1 MYTKRRVRSVYQK
14 YNSGIWHY
22 LLLLVLISSWQPVQA
37 QVLPLDQKNTITGNW
52 LVQEAGA
59 SQLTPY
65 VAELHASHNAVHQW
79 LSITPS
85 QPFIIGFTA
94 KKDQTLFLNN
104 QLVFVA
110 DSAHTYTLDL
120 SKHVL
125 NLVPVE
131 GKYLLTVWHPSQ
143 HPNVNTIR
151 NQVSV
156 SDNPQ
161 QSRQRPLTARVREY
175 VNQNAFIIFLLLI
188 CLLYG
193 SLKFTFPADF
203 SNIFSLWIF
212 SRSSSDQEV
221 YTRAITWSG
230 ILFILTFS
238 LSLALVIAA
247 IHTNIQHFLL
257 FNQLFPVS
265 EADIT
270 TKILFYSALIFLFI
284 LLKYIFLSIMGFI
297 FGLEQ
302 VVPLQYHE
310 FLRTTL
316 FLGLFLPVVML
327 LYLAFNTTIP
337 ETVIHVSNLAV
348 TLLLVLTMVRVF
360 DIVNKKAPVLNLHL
374 FSYLCATEVIPLAIM
389 LKLIVFN
396 Y

>member
-1 MYTKRRVRSVYQK
+1 MFKK
-14 YNSGIWHY
+14 YSGGNRFFW
-22 LLLLVLISSWQPVQA
+22 LLLALASIAWPLQA
-37 QVLPLDQKNTITGNW
+37 QVLPLDQKNTITANW
-52 LVQEAGA
+52 LVQEPGA
-59 SQLTPY
+59 TQLVPY
-65 VAELHASHNAVHQW
+65 VAELHSSHHAVHQW
-79 LSITPS
+79 LSITTS
-85 QPFIIGFTA
+85 QPFLVGFTA
-94 KKDQTLFLNN
+94 KKDQCLFLNN
-104 QLVFVA
+104 QLIFVA
-110 DSAHTYTLDL
+110 DSAHTYMLDL
-120 SKHVL
+120 SQHVG
-125 NLVPVE
+125 NIEPVE

-143 HPNVNTIR
+143 HPNVSTFR

-156 SDNPQ
+156 RDALQ
-161 QSRQRPLTARVREY
+161 QLNRRPLTVRVREY

-193 SLKFTFPADF
+193 SLKVTFPADF
-203 SNIFSLWIF
+203 SSIFSLWILNRPD
-212 SRSSSDQEV
+212 SSQDMYVRS
-221 YTRAITWSG
+221 ITWSG
-230 ILFILTFS
+230 ILFIVTFS

-270 TKILFYSALIFLFI
+270 TKILFYAALIFLFI

-302 VVPLQYHE
+302 VVPLQYQE

-327 LYLAFNTTIP
+327 VYLAFNATMP
-337 ETVIHVSNLAV
+337 ERVIHISNLAV

-360 DIVNKKAPVLNLHL
+360 DAVNKKAPVLNLHL